1 MPLFDT
7 YDIVFAGGGTAA
19 CIIAGRLVQAD
30 SSLKILVI
38 EAGPHSFNLHN
49 HVQPARYLNSL
60 VQGHTVTLHNSVHSE
75 ALGGRSVSVPSGCCV
90 GGGSAVNF
98 MIYTRAAASDYDDW
112 EKLGNSGWGSNSLI
126 PLARKV
132 ETYQVPSDSPSAHGS
147 TGPIKVSHG
156 GHDTNIGKE
165 FLTAAQY
172 DKDRKSSPSADI
184 NDFQTT
190 NVYGPWHKYIDS
202 DTGKRSDVAHHFLY
216 NLPNFSLDP
225 NEGNNLHVLTN
236 RRVVKVI
243 FKDNRAIGVEYVARE
258 DLNVESRLP
267 PRIAY
272 ASRLVVLS
280 SGAFGSPAI
289 LERSGIGSARYLAD
303 ADIRQIVDL
312 PGVGENYNDHTLCVT
327 PYLAS
332 EDSDCLDDIFNGD
345 EEAIKPHLKEWQE
358 EGSGLLAHNSVDA
371 GVKLRPTQEELEEL
385 GPSFRQIWEEFY
397 VGAPD
402 KPVACL
408 VPTAGDVQNSA
419 PSGLKTFGIIF
430 FMAYPRATG
439 YTHISSPTNPWAP
452 LRFDPKF
459 LEDPAD
465 LSVLRWCY
473 KHARE
478 LARRMK
484 SFRGEIPAR
493 HPKFC
498 SNSSVSGVNNG
509 TPCTMSCNGTSYVV
523 PTKSTASII
532 PSASGPFAI
541 DSPKIVYSKEDDRA
555 IDDYIRAIVGTTWHS
570 LGTCAMKPRE
580 AGGVVDSRLN
590 VYGVENLKIADMSIA
605 PLNVGA
611 NTNNTALVIGEKA
624 FLLIAEDLGISLESE
639 TISQSLKNLSLC
651 AHLNGN

>member
-19 CIIAGRLVQAD
+19 CIIAGRLAQAD

-75 ALGGRSVSVPSGCCV
+75 ALGGRSVSIPSGCCV

-112 EKLGNSGWGSNSLI
+112 EKL
-126 PLARKV
+126 
-132 ETYQVPSDSPSAHGS
+132 AHGS

-172 DKDRKSSPSADI
+172 DKDRKTSPSADI
-184 NDFQTT
+184 NDFKTT

-225 NEGNNLHVLTN
+225 NESNNLHVLTN

-243 FKDNRAIGVEYVARE
+243 FKDNRAIGVEYIAHE

-332 EDSDCLDDIFNGD
+332 EDSDCLDDIFSGD
-345 EEAIKPHLKEWQE
+345 EEAIEPHLKEWQE
-358 EGSGLLAHNSVDA
+358 EGTGLLAHNSVDA
-371 GVKLRPTQEELEEL
+371 GVKLRPTPEELEEL
-385 GPSFRQIWEEFY
+385 GPSFRKIWEEFY
-397 VGAPD
+397 VGALD

-419 PSGLKTFGIIF
+419 PPGLKTFGIIF

-498 SNSSVSGVNNG
+498 SNSSVSGVSNG
-509 TPCTMSCNGTSYVV
+509 TSWTMSCNGTVYAV
-523 PTKSTASII
+523 PTKSTASIV

-555 IDDYIRAIVGTTWHS
+555 IDDYIRATVGTTWHS

-639 TISQSLKNLSLC
+639 TISHSLKNLNIC
-651 AHLNGN
+651 APLNGN

>member
-1 MPLFDT
+1 MLLFDT

-19 CIIAGRLVQAD
+19 CIIAGRLAQAD

-75 ALGGRSVSVPSGCCV
+75 ALGGRSVSIPSGCCV

-112 EKLGNSGWGSNSLI
+112 EKLGNSGWGSRSLI

-132 ETYQVPSDSPSAHGS
+132 ETYQLPSDSPSVHGS

-190 NVYGPWHKYIDS
+190 NVYGVSLRPRYIDS

-243 FKDNRAIGVEYVARE
+243 FKDNRAIGVEYIAHE

-289 LERSGIGSARYLAD
+289 LERSGIGSARYLTD

-332 EDSDCLDDIFNGD
+332 EDSDCLDDIFSGD

-371 GVKLRPTQEELEEL
+371 GVKLRPTPEELEEL
-385 GPSFRQIWEEFY
+385 GPSFRKIWQEFY

-408 VPTAGDVQNSA
+408 VPTAGLEHFPRSIW
-419 PSGLKTFGIIF
+419 KTIYSK
-430 FMAYPRATG
+430 AYPRATG

-498 SNSSVSGVNNG
+498 SNSSVSV
-509 TPCTMSCNGTSYVV
+509 
-523 PTKSTASII
+523 
-532 PSASGPFAI
+532 PSASGPFPI

-555 IDDYIRAIVGTTWHS
+555 IDEYIRATVGTTWHS

-639 TISQSLKNLSLC
+639 KISHTLKNLSLC
-651 AHLNGN
+651 AHLNGK

>member
-7 YDIVFAGGGTAA
+7 YDIIFAGGGTAA

-30 SSLKILVI
+30 PSLKILVI

-190 NVYGPWHKYIDS
+190 NVYGVYIDS

-243 FKDNRAIGVEYVARE
+243 FKDNRAIGVEYVTRE

-303 ADIRQIVDL
+303 VDIRQIVDL

-408 VPTAGDVQNSA
+408 VPTAGHSSDHNKNPVY
-419 PSGLKTFGIIF
+419 LK
-430 FMAYPRATG
+430 AYPRATG

-498 SNSSVSGVNNG
+498 SNSSVSGVNN
-509 TPCTMSCNGTSYVV
+509 V
-523 PTKSTASII
+523 

-555 IDDYIRAIVGTTWHS
+555 IDDYIRATVGTTWHS